1 MSETNRIDEGFV
13 HLDVNTQYSLG
24 KSVVRID
31 RLIEL
36 CEENKMPAV
45 GVTDHNNLF
54 AAFKAYKAS
63 QKQGIKLIIGS
74 LISIKINNETDC
86 SKLILLCEN
95 QTGYK
100 NLCYLI
106 TKSYVDG
113 FKSNEPFIDINW
125 LEGKSDG
132 LIAVSAY
139 QDGVLNQIR
148 TKDNQ
153 KLKNLINTMTNLFPN
168 NFFIGIQRIGQPR
181 EEEFIDKMVSI
192 STEHNIPLVATN
204 NPRFLSK
211 DDYISLEARVCI
223 DQGRVLDDQSRHRD
237 YTNQQFFK
245 TSEEMKTLFEDL
257 PEALINSIK
266 IAKKC
271 NFSFDNTDHVLPEFS
286 TPDKYSIDDFL
297 TMEANEGLL
306 NLAKNQ
312 TIDKQVYDKRLI
324 EELEIIKGTGFS
336 GYFLIVADFVKWSRE
351 QNIPVGPG
359 RGSGP
364 GSLVA
369 YCLGI
374 TDIDPIEHDLIFERF
389 LNPERISMPDF
400 DIDFCVN
407 GRDAVIDYVSNKYGN
422 NMVSQIITYGTLSA
436 KAVIRD
442 VGRILGY
449 PYGLV
454 DQVAKLVP
462 FDIGITITEA
472 LKKSDELSERYK
484 NDEDVESIINLSLKL
499 EGLVRNAGTHAGGV
513 IIAPSELSNFMPLY
527 KVDDEVGTVTQ
538 FDKDDA
544 ESIGLIK
551 FDFLGLKTLTVIQK
565 SIDIINAYDRKNNKN
580 TSKTLNIKDIS
591 LDDKKTYKLLSFART
606 VGIFQLESTGMRDLI
621 KRMQPKKFDDII
633 ALVALF
639 RPGTLSSKQ
648 GEESVVD
655 TFIKRRKQN
664 NPDLIPYTHDLLMPI
679 LKDTYGCIVYQE
691 QVMQIAQKLANFSQ
705 GRADILRKAMGKKD
719 DDLMAEQKDGFVKG
733 CISNKV
739 EERAAKNIWSFI
751 EKFAGYGFNKAH
763 SVSYATIAYQTAWL
777 KTHHTTEFF
786 AASMTADIDNT
797 DKLIR
802 FKEDCE
808 SFKIEIKG
816 PCVNHSSYEFFVE
829 KENQIRYGLGAI
841 KGLGQSISEAISE
854 ERRVN
859 GKYHSIFDLCS
870 RLSSEKISKRT
881 IEALIKSGSLDDF
894 SETRATLSDSIEMAI
909 SYSNRV
915 SLEQQTGQTN
925 LFYTE
930 SNQEESLPELKRC
943 KEWKLNELLDEEF
956 SSLGFYFSGHPFDP
970 YRDDCKHLTK
980 SNIATLKKMMET
992 QKNANGYT
1000 QQESLIQIAGLIT
1013 TLKRRGNNYT
1023 FKIDDGTAVMEG
1035 IIFGERK
1042 DYFREMLNNNS
1053 LLFLKGKLRFDSF
1066 ADLWQF
1072 VAEDAVTIDS
1082 IVKKKAK
1089 MLLIKCDSEFN
1100 PSKLKKILK
1109 SHTPGTCEIQLN
1121 YETDINH
1128 TKLKL
1133 GKEWTVSPTR
1143 ELRDELTVELG
1154 SANFQFV
1161 SH

>member
-54 AAFKAYKAS
+54 SAFKAYKAS

-74 LISIKINNETDC
+74 LISIKINNDTDC

-106 TKSYVDG
+106 TKSYIDG
-113 FKSNEPFIDINW
+113 FKNNEPFIEIKW
-125 LEGKSDG
+125 LEGNSDG
-132 LIAVSAY
+132 LIAISAY

-148 TKDNQ
+148 KKDNQ
-153 KLKNLINTMTNLFPN
+153 KLKNLINTMTNIFPN
-168 NFFIGIQRIGQPR
+168 NFFIGIQRIGKPR

-204 NPRFLSK
+204 NPRFLSE

-271 NFSFDNTDHVLPEFS
+271 NFGFDNTNHVLPEFS
-286 TPDKYSIDDFL
+286 TPEKYNIDDFL

-312 TIDKQVYDKRLI
+312 TINKQVYNLRLI
-324 EELEIIKGTGFS
+324 EELEIIKRTGFS

-462 FDIGITITEA
+462 FDIGITITA
-472 LKKSDELSERYK
+472 
-484 NDEDVESIINLSLKL
+484 
-499 EGLVRNAGTHAGGV
+499 
-513 IIAPSELSNFMPLY
+513 
-527 KVDDEVGTVTQ
+527 
-538 FDKDDA
+538 
-544 ESIGLIK
+544 
-551 FDFLGLKTLTVIQK
+551 
-565 SIDIINAYDRKNNKN
+565 
-580 TSKTLNIKDIS
+580 
-591 LDDKKTYKLLSFART
+591 
-606 VGIFQLESTGMRDLI
+606 
-621 KRMQPKKFDDII
+621 
-633 ALVALF
+633 
-639 RPGTLSSKQ
+639 
-648 GEESVVD
+648 
-655 TFIKRRKQN
+655 
-664 NPDLIPYTHDLLMPI
+664 
-679 LKDTYGCIVYQE
+679 
-691 QVMQIAQKLANFSQ
+691 
-705 GRADILRKAMGKKD
+705 
-719 DDLMAEQKDGFVKG
+719 
-733 CISNKV
+733 
-739 EERAAKNIWSFI
+739 
-751 EKFAGYGFNKAH
+751 
-763 SVSYATIAYQTAWL
+763 
-777 KTHHTTEFF
+777 
-786 AASMTADIDNT
+786 
-797 DKLIR
+797 
-802 FKEDCE
+802 
-808 SFKIEIKG
+808 
-816 PCVNHSSYEFFVE
+816 
-829 KENQIRYGLGAI
+829 
-841 KGLGQSISEAISE
+841 
-854 ERRVN
+854 
-859 GKYHSIFDLCS
+859 
-870 RLSSEKISKRT
+870 
-881 IEALIKSGSLDDF
+881 
-894 SETRATLSDSIEMAI
+894 
-909 SYSNRV
+909 
-915 SLEQQTGQTN
+915 
-925 LFYTE
+925 
-930 SNQEESLPELKRC
+930 
-943 KEWKLNELLDEEF
+943 
-956 SSLGFYFSGHPFDP
+956 
-970 YRDDCKHLTK
+970 
-980 SNIATLKKMMET
+980 
-992 QKNANGYT
+992 
-1000 QQESLIQIAGLIT
+1000 
-1013 TLKRRGNNYT
+1013 
-1023 FKIDDGTAVMEG
+1023 
-1035 IIFGERK
+1035 
-1042 DYFREMLNNNS
+1042 
-1053 LLFLKGKLRFDSF
+1053 
-1066 ADLWQF
+1066 
-1072 VAEDAVTIDS
+1072 
-1082 IVKKKAK
+1082 
-1089 MLLIKCDSEFN
+1089 
-1100 PSKLKKILK
+1100 
-1109 SHTPGTCEIQLN
+1109 
-1121 YETDINH
+1121 
-1128 TKLKL
+1128 
-1133 GKEWTVSPTR
+1133 
-1143 ELRDELTVELG
+1143 
-1154 SANFQFV
+1154 
-1161 SH
+1161 

>member
-54 AAFKAYKAS
+54 SAFKAYKAS

-74 LISIKINNETDC
+74 LISIKINNDTDC

-106 TKSYVDG
+106 TKSYIDG
-113 FKSNEPFIDINW
+113 FKNNEPFIEIKW
-125 LEGKSDG
+125 LEGNSDG
-132 LIAVSAY
+132 LIAISAY

-148 TKDNQ
+148 KKDNQ
-153 KLKNLINTMTNLFPN
+153 KLKNLINTMTNIFPN
-168 NFFIGIQRIGQPR
+168 NFFIGIQRIGKPR

-204 NPRFLSK
+204 NPRFLSE

-271 NFSFDNTDHVLPEFS
+271 NFGFDNTNHVLPEFS
-286 TPDKYSIDDFL
+286 TPEKYNIDDFL

-312 TIDKQVYDKRLI
+312 TINKQVYNLRLI
-324 EELEIIKGTGFS
+324 EELEIIKRTGFS

-513 IIAPSELSNFMPLY
+513 IIAPSELSNYMPLY

-580 TSKTLNIKDIS
+580 KPKTLNIKDIS
-591 LDDKKTYKLLSFART
+591 LDDIKTYKLLSSART

-719 DDLMAEQKDGFVKG
+719 DDLMAEQKSVFVKG

-881 IEALIKSGSLDDF
+881 LEALIKSGSLDDF

-925 LFYTE
+925 LFYTQ

-1082 IVKKKAK
+1082 IIKKKAK

>member
-1 MSETNRIDEGFV
+1 MSEMDRIDEGFV

-54 AAFKAYKAS
+54 SAFKAYKAS

-192 STEHNIPLVATN
+192 STENNIPLVATN

-462 FDIGITITEA
+462 FDIGITITKA

-591 LDDKKTYKLLSFART
+591 LDDKKTYKLLSSART

-894 SETRATLSDSIEMAI
+894 SETRATLSHSIEMAI

>member
-54 AAFKAYKAS
+54 SAFKAYKAS

-312 TIDKQVYDKRLI
+312 TIDKQIYDKRLI

-454 DQVAKLVP
+454 DQIAKLVP

>member
-1 MSETNRIDEGFV
+1 
-13 HLDVNTQYSLG
+13 
-24 KSVVRID
+24 
-31 RLIEL
+31 
-36 CEENKMPAV
+36 
-45 GVTDHNNLF
+45 
-54 AAFKAYKAS
+54 
-63 QKQGIKLIIGS
+63 
-74 LISIKINNETDC
+74 
-86 SKLILLCEN
+86 
-95 QTGYK
+95 
-100 NLCYLI
+100 
-106 TKSYVDG
+106 
-113 FKSNEPFIDINW
+113 
-125 LEGKSDG
+125 
-132 LIAVSAY
+132 
-139 QDGVLNQIR
+139 
-148 TKDNQ
+148 
-153 KLKNLINTMTNLFPN
+153 
-168 NFFIGIQRIGQPR
+168 
-181 EEEFIDKMVSI
+181 
-192 STEHNIPLVATN
+192 
-204 NPRFLSK
+204 
-211 DDYISLEARVCI
+211 
-223 DQGRVLDDQSRHRD
+223 
-237 YTNQQFFK
+237 
-245 TSEEMKTLFEDL
+245 
-257 PEALINSIK
+257 
-266 IAKKC
+266 
-271 NFSFDNTDHVLPEFS
+271 
-286 TPDKYSIDDFL
+286 
-297 TMEANEGLL
+297 
-306 NLAKNQ
+306 
-312 TIDKQVYDKRLI
+312 
-324 EELEIIKGTGFS
+324 
-336 GYFLIVADFVKWSRE
+336 
-351 QNIPVGPG
+351 
-359 RGSGP
+359 
-364 GSLVA
+364 
-369 YCLGI
+369 
-374 TDIDPIEHDLIFERF
+374 
-389 LNPERISMPDF
+389 
-400 DIDFCVN
+400 
-407 GRDAVIDYVSNKYGN
+407 
-422 NMVSQIITYGTLSA
+422 ITYGTLSA

-462 FDIGITITEA
+462 FDIGITITQA

-513 IIAPSELSNFMPLY
+513 IIAPSELSNYMPLY

-591 LDDKKTYKLLSFART
+591 LDDKKTYKLLSSART

-719 DDLMAEQKDGFVKG
+719 DDLMAEQKSVFVKG

-881 IEALIKSGSLDDF
+881 LEALIKSGSLDDF

-925 LFYTE
+925 LFYTQ

-956 SSLGFYFSGHPFDP
+956 
-970 YRDDCKHLTK
+970 
-980 SNIATLKKMMET
+980 
-992 QKNANGYT
+992 
-1000 QQESLIQIAGLIT
+1000 
-1013 TLKRRGNNYT
+1013 
-1023 FKIDDGTAVMEG
+1023 
-1035 IIFGERK
+1035 
-1042 DYFREMLNNNS
+1042 
-1053 LLFLKGKLRFDSF
+1053 
-1066 ADLWQF
+1066 
-1072 VAEDAVTIDS
+1072 
-1082 IVKKKAK
+1082 
-1089 MLLIKCDSEFN
+1089 
-1100 PSKLKKILK
+1100 
-1109 SHTPGTCEIQLN
+1109 
-1121 YETDINH
+1121 
-1128 TKLKL
+1128 
-1133 GKEWTVSPTR
+1133 
-1143 ELRDELTVELG
+1143 
-1154 SANFQFV
+1154 
-1161 SH
+1161 

>member
-54 AAFKAYKAS
+54 SAFKAYKAS

-286 TPDKYSIDDFL
+286 APDKYSIDDFL

-312 TIDKQVYDKRLI
+312 TIDKQIYDKRLI

-841 KGLGQSISEAISE
+841 KGLGQSISESISE

-909 SYSNRV
+909 SYSNSV

-992 QKNANGYT
+992 QKYANGYT

>member
-1 MSETNRIDEGFV
+1 MSEMDRIDEGFV

-54 AAFKAYKAS
+54 SAFKAYKAS

-125 LEGKSDG
+125 LEGNSDG

-462 FDIGITITEA
+462 FDIGITITKA

-591 LDDKKTYKLLSFART
+591 LDDKKTYKLLSSART

>member
-54 AAFKAYKAS
+54 SAFKAYKAS

-454 DQVAKLVP
+454 DQIAKLVP

-580 TSKTLNIKDIS
+580 KSKTLNIKDIS
-591 LDDKKTYKLLSFART
+591 LDDKKTYKLLSSART

-639 RPGTLSSKQ
+639 RPGTLSSRQ

-894 SETRATLSDSIEMAI
+894 SETRATLFDSIEMAI

-956 SSLGFYFSGHPFDP
+956 SSLGFYFSGHPFDA

>member
-54 AAFKAYKAS
+54 SAFKAYKAS

-125 LEGKSDG
+125 LEGNSDG
-132 LIAVSAY
+132 LIAISAY
-139 QDGVLNQIR
+139 QEGVLNQIR

-223 DQGRVLDDQSRHRD
+223 DQGRVLDDQSRQRD

-245 TSEEMKTLFEDL
+245 TSEEMRTLFEDL

-286 TPDKYSIDDFL
+286 TPEKYTIDDFL

-407 GRDAVIDYVSNKYGN
+407 GRDAVIDYVSNKYGK

-454 DQVAKLVP
+454 DQIAKLVP
-462 FDIGITITEA
+462 FDIGITITQA
-472 LKKSDELSERYK
+472 LKKSDELSDRYK

-580 TSKTLNIKDIS
+580 KSKILNIKDIS
-591 LDDKKTYKLLSFART
+591 LDDKKTYKLLSSART

-719 DDLMAEQKDGFVKG
+719 DDLMAEQKGVFVKG

-739 EERAAKNIWSFI
+739 EKRAAKNIWSFI

>member
-54 AAFKAYKAS
+54 SAFKAYKAS

-125 LEGKSDG
+125 LEGNSDG

-192 STEHNIPLVATN
+192 STENNIPLVATN

-591 LDDKKTYKLLSFART
+591 LDDKKTYKLLSSART

>member
-1 MSETNRIDEGFV
+1 MSETNRIDGGFV

-54 AAFKAYKAS
+54 SAFKAYKAS

-125 LEGKSDG
+125 LEGNSDG
-132 LIAVSAY
+132 LIAISAY
-139 QDGVLNQIR
+139 QDGVLNPIR

-153 KLKNLINTMTNLFPN
+153 KLENLINTMTNLFPN
-168 NFFIGIQRIGQPR
+168 NFFICIQRIDQPR

-204 NPRFLSK
+204 DPRFLSK

-271 NFSFDNTDHVLPEFS
+271 NFSFDNTDHILPEFS
-286 TPDKYSIDDFL
+286 TPEKYSIDDFL
-297 TMEANEGLL
+297 TMESNEGLL

-454 DQVAKLVP
+454 DQIAKLVP

-580 TSKTLNIKDIS
+580 MSKTLNIKDIY
-591 LDDKKTYKLLSFART
+591 LDDKKTYKLLSSART

-621 KRMQPKKFDDII
+621 KRMQPKKFNDII

-639 RPGTLSSKQ
+639 RPGTLSSRQ

-719 DDLMAEQKDGFVKG
+719 DDLMAEQKVFFVKG

-777 KTHHTTEFF
+777 KTHHAAEFF

-841 KGLGQSISEAISE
+841 KGLGQSISEAISK
-854 ERRVN
+854 ERREN

-894 SETRATLSDSIEMAI
+894 SETRATLFDSIEMAI

-956 SSLGFYFSGHPFDP
+956 SSLGFYFSGHPFDA

-1133 GKEWTVSPTR
+1133 GKEWTVSPTK

-1154 SANFQFV
+1154 STNFQFV

>member
-1 MSETNRIDEGFV
+1 
-13 HLDVNTQYSLG
+13 
-24 KSVVRID
+24 
-31 RLIEL
+31 
-36 CEENKMPAV
+36 MPAV

-54 AAFKAYKAS
+54 SAFKAYKAS

-125 LEGKSDG
+125 LEGNSDG

-192 STEHNIPLVATN
+192 STENNIPLVATN

-591 LDDKKTYKLLSFART
+591 LDDKKTYKLLSSART

>member
-54 AAFKAYKAS
+54 SAFKAYKAS

-74 LISIKINNETDC
+74 LISIKINNDTDC

-106 TKSYVDG
+106 TKSYIDG
-113 FKSNEPFIDINW
+113 FKNNEPFIDINW
-125 LEGKSDG
+125 LEGNSDG
-132 LIAVSAY
+132 LIAISAY

-148 TKDNQ
+148 KKDNQ
-153 KLKNLINTMTNLFPN
+153 KLKNLINTMTNMFPN
-168 NFFIGIQRIGQPR
+168 NFFIGIQRIGKPR

-204 NPRFLSK
+204 NPRFLSE

-286 TPDKYSIDDFL
+286 TPEKYTIDDFL

-312 TIDKQVYDKRLI
+312 TIDKQVYNLRLI

-454 DQVAKLVP
+454 DQIAKLVP

-472 LKKSDELSERYK
+472 LKKSDELAERYK

-513 IIAPSELSNFMPLY
+513 IIAPSELSNYMPLY

-565 SIDIINAYDRKNNKN
+565 SIDIINAYERKNNKN
-580 TSKTLNIKDIS
+580 THKTLNIKDIS
-591 LDDKKTYKLLSFART
+591 LDDIKTYKLLSSART

-719 DDLMAEQKDGFVKG
+719 DDLMAEQKDVFVKG

-777 KTHHTTEFF
+777 KTHHTAEFF

-894 SETRATLSDSIEMAI
+894 SETRATLFDSIEMAI

>member
-54 AAFKAYKAS
+54 SAFKAYKAS

-312 TIDKQVYDKRLI
+312 TIDKQIYDKRLI

-499 EGLVRNAGTHAGGV
+499 EGLVRNAGTHAGGL

-1133 GKEWTVSPTR
+1133 GKEWTVSPTK

>member
-54 AAFKAYKAS
+54 SAFKAYKAS

-312 TIDKQVYDKRLI
+312 TIDKQIYDKRLI

-580 TSKTLNIKDIS
+580 TSKTLNIKDIY
-591 LDDKKTYKLLSFART
+591 LVDITKYKLLSSART

>member
-1 MSETNRIDEGFV
+1 MSEPNRIDEGFV

-36 CEENKMPAV
+36 CEKNKMPAV
-45 GVTDHNNLF
+45 GITDHNNLF
-54 AAFKAYKAS
+54 SAFKAYKAS

-74 LISIKINNETDC
+74 IISITIDKSIPC
-86 SKLILLCEN
+86 KLILLCEN
-95 QTGYK
+95 QTGYR

-106 TKSYVDG
+106 TKSYTDG
-113 FKSNEPFIDINW
+113 FVSNEPFIDINW
-125 LEGKSDG
+125 LEGNSDG
-132 LIAVSAY
+132 LIAISAY
-139 QDGVLNQIR
+139 QDGIINIISSKYSQR
-148 TKDNQ
+148 
-153 KLKNLINTMTNLFPN
+153 LKSSIKTMTSMFPN
-168 NFFIGIQRIGQPR
+168 NFFIGIQRTGQPR
-181 EEEFIDKMVSI
+181 EAEFIENMVSI
-192 STEHNIPLVATN
+192 STEYNIPLVATN
-204 NPRFLSK
+204 NPKFLTE

-223 DQGRVLDDQSRHRD
+223 DQGRVLEDQSRHRD

-245 TSEEMKTLFEDL
+245 TNEEMKELFDDL
-257 PEALINSIK
+257 PEALLNSIK

-271 NFSFDNTDHVLPEFS
+271 NFGFDNTDHVLPEFS
-286 TPDKYSIDDFL
+286 TPEKYTIDDFL
-297 TMEANEGLL
+297 TKEANEGFLDFS
-306 NLAKNQ
+306 KNR
-312 TIDKQVYDKRLI
+312 TLDKQVYNSRLK
-324 EELEIIKGTGFS
+324 EELEIIKSTGFS

-407 GRDAVIDYVSNKYGN
+407 GRDTVIDYVSNKYGN

-454 DQVAKLVP
+454 DQIAKLVP
-462 FDIGITITEA
+462 FDIGITIEEA
-472 LKKSDELSERYK
+472 LRKSDELSERYMH
-484 NDEDVESIINLSLKL
+484 DEDVESIINLSRKL

-565 SIDIINAYDRKNNKN
+565 SVDIINAYDKKINKN
-580 TSKTLNIKDIS
+580 KSKTLNIKDIS
-591 LDDKKTYKLLSFART
+591 LDDKETYRLLSSART

-621 KRMQPKKFDDII
+621 KRMQPRKFDDII

-639 RPGTLSSKQ
+639 RPGTLSSRQ

-655 TFIKRRKQN
+655 TFIKRRKKN
-664 NPDLIPYTHDLLMPI
+664 NPDLIPYAHNLLMPI

-691 QVMQIAQKLANFSQ
+691 QVMQIAQRLADFSQ

-719 DDLMAEQKDGFVKG
+719 DDLMAEQKDIFVKG
-733 CISNKV
+733 CINNKV
-739 EERAAKNIWSFI
+739 EEKAAKNIWSFI

-829 KENQIRYGLGAI
+829 KEQQIRYGLGAI
-841 KGLGQSISEAISE
+841 KGLGQSISEAIGR
-854 ERRVN
+854 EREVN
-859 GKYHSIFDLCS
+859 GKYQNVFDFCS
-870 RLSSEKISKRT
+870 RLTSEKISRRT
-881 IEALIKSGSLDDF
+881 IEALITSGSFDCF
-894 SETRATLSDSIEMAI
+894 EESRSTLFYSIDIAI
-909 SYSNRV
+909 NYSNQV

-925 LFYTE
+925 LFYSE
-930 SNQEESLPELKRC
+930 NNMEESLPELYRS
-943 KEWKLNELLDEEF
+943 KEWKLDDLLQKEF
-956 SSLGFYFSGHPFDP
+956 MSLGFYFSGHPFDA
-970 YRDDCKHLTK
+970 YRDDCKHLTQ
-980 SNIATLKKMMET
+980 SNIATLKKMMES
-992 QKNANGYT
+992 QKNGNGFN

-1023 FKIDDGTAVMEG
+1023 FKIDDGTAIMEG

-1042 DYFREMLNNNS
+1042 DYFRDMLDNNS
-1053 LLFLKGKLRFDSF
+1053 LLYLKGKLRFDSF

-1082 IVKKKAK
+1082 ILKKKAT

-1143 ELRDELTVELG
+1143 ELRDELTTELG
-1154 SANFQFV
+1154 SANFQFI

>member
-1 MSETNRIDEGFV
+1 MSETNRIDGGFV

-54 AAFKAYKAS
+54 SAFKAYKAS

-125 LEGKSDG
+125 LEGNSDG

-286 TPDKYSIDDFL
+286 TPEKYSIDDFL

-312 TIDKQVYDKRLI
+312 TIDKQVYNKRLI

-454 DQVAKLVP
+454 DQIAKLVP

-580 TSKTLNIKDIS
+580 KSKTLNIKDIS
-591 LDDKKTYKLLSFART
+591 LDDKKTYKLLSSART

-639 RPGTLSSKQ
+639 RPGTLSSRQ

-719 DDLMAEQKDGFVKG
+719 DDLMAEQKVVFVKG

-777 KTHHTTEFF
+777 KTHHTAEFF

-854 ERRVN
+854 ERREN

-894 SETRATLSDSIEMAI
+894 SETRATLFDSIEMAI

-956 SSLGFYFSGHPFDP
+956 SSLGFYFSGHPFDA

-1133 GKEWTVSPTR
+1133 GKEWTVSPTK

-1154 SANFQFV
+1154 STNFQFV

>member
-54 AAFKAYKAS
+54 SAFKAYKAS

-125 LEGKSDG
+125 LEGNSDG
-132 LIAVSAY
+132 LIAISAY
-139 QDGVLNQIR
+139 QEGVLNPIR

-153 KLKNLINTMTNLFPN
+153 KLENLINTMTNMFPN

-454 DQVAKLVP
+454 DQIAKLVP

-580 TSKTLNIKDIS
+580 KSKTLNIKDIS
-591 LDDKKTYKLLSFART
+591 LDDKKTYKLLSSART

-841 KGLGQSISEAISE
+841 KGLGQSISEAISK
-854 ERRVN
+854 ERREN

-894 SETRATLSDSIEMAI
+894 SETRATLFDSIEMAI

>member
-54 AAFKAYKAS
+54 SAFKAYKAS

-286 TPDKYSIDDFL
+286 TPEKYSIDDFL

-312 TIDKQVYDKRLI
+312 TIDKQIYDKRLI

>member
-1 MSETNRIDEGFV
+1 MSETNRIDGGFV

-54 AAFKAYKAS
+54 SAFKAYKAS

-312 TIDKQVYDKRLI
+312 TIDKQIYDKRLI

>member
-1 MSETNRIDEGFV
+1 MSEMDRIDEGFV

-54 AAFKAYKAS
+54 SAFKAYKAS

-125 LEGKSDG
+125 LEGNSDG

-192 STEHNIPLVATN
+192 STENNIPLVATN

-462 FDIGITITEA
+462 FDIGITITKA

-591 LDDKKTYKLLSFART
+591 LDDKKTYKLLSSART

>member
-54 AAFKAYKAS
+54 SAFKAYKAS

-125 LEGKSDG
+125 LEGNSDG

-462 FDIGITITEA
+462 FDIGITITKA

-591 LDDKKTYKLLSFART
+591 LDDKKTYKLLSSART

>member
-1 MSETNRIDEGFV
+1 MSEPNRIDEGFV

-36 CEENKMPAV
+36 CEKNKMPAV
-45 GVTDHNNLF
+45 GITDHNNLF
-54 AAFKAYKAS
+54 SAFKAYKAS

-74 LISIKINNETDC
+74 IISITIDKSIPC
-86 SKLILLCEN
+86 KLILLCEN
-95 QTGYK
+95 QTGYR

-106 TKSYVDG
+106 TKSYTDG
-113 FKSNEPFIDINW
+113 FVSNEPFIDINW
-125 LEGKSDG
+125 LEGNSDG
-132 LIAVSAY
+132 LIAISAY
-139 QDGVLNQIR
+139 QDGIINIISSKYSQR
-148 TKDNQ
+148 
-153 KLKNLINTMTNLFPN
+153 LKSSIKTMTSMFPN
-168 NFFIGIQRIGQPR
+168 NFFIGIQRTGQPR
-181 EEEFIDKMVSI
+181 EAEFIENMVSI
-192 STEHNIPLVATN
+192 STEYNIPLVATN
-204 NPRFLSK
+204 NPKFLTE

-223 DQGRVLDDQSRHRD
+223 DQGRVLEDQSRHRD

-245 TSEEMKTLFEDL
+245 TNEEMKELFDDL
-257 PEALINSIK
+257 PEALLNSIK

-271 NFSFDNTDHVLPEFS
+271 NFGFDNTDHVLPEFS
-286 TPDKYSIDDFL
+286 TPEKYTIDDFL
-297 TMEANEGLL
+297 TKEANEGFLDFS
-306 NLAKNQ
+306 KNR
-312 TIDKQVYDKRLI
+312 TLDKQVYNSRLK
-324 EELEIIKGTGFS
+324 EELEIIKSTGFS

-407 GRDAVIDYVSNKYGN
+407 GRDTVIDYVSNKYGN

-454 DQVAKLVP
+454 DQIAKLVP
-462 FDIGITITEA
+462 FDIGITIEEA
-472 LKKSDELSERYK
+472 LRKSDELSERYMH
-484 NDEDVESIINLSLKL
+484 DEDVESIINLSRKL

-527 KVDDEVGTVTQ
+527 KVDDEVGTVSQ

-565 SIDIINAYDRKNNKN
+565 SVDIINAYDKKINKN
-580 TSKTLNIKDIS
+580 KSKTLNIKDIS
-591 LDDKKTYKLLSFART
+591 LDDKETYRLLSSART

-621 KRMQPKKFDDII
+621 KRMQPRKFDDII

-639 RPGTLSSKQ
+639 RPGTLSSRQ

-655 TFIKRRKQN
+655 TFIKRRKKN
-664 NPDLIPYTHDLLMPI
+664 NPDLIPYAHNLLMPI

-691 QVMQIAQKLANFSQ
+691 QVMQIAQRLADFSQ

-719 DDLMAEQKDGFVKG
+719 DDLMAEQKDIFVKG
-733 CISNKV
+733 CINNKV
-739 EERAAKNIWSFI
+739 EEKAAKNIWSFI

-829 KENQIRYGLGAI
+829 KEQQIRYGLGAI
-841 KGLGQSISEAISE
+841 KGLGQSISEAIGR
-854 ERRVN
+854 EREVN
-859 GKYHSIFDLCS
+859 GKYQNVFDFCS
-870 RLSSEKISKRT
+870 RLTSEKISRRT
-881 IEALIKSGSLDDF
+881 IEALITSGSFDCF
-894 SETRATLSDSIEMAI
+894 EESRSTLFYSIDIAI
-909 SYSNRV
+909 NYSNQV

-925 LFYTE
+925 LFYSE
-930 SNQEESLPELKRC
+930 NNMEESLPELYRS
-943 KEWKLNELLDEEF
+943 KEWKLDDLLQKEF
-956 SSLGFYFSGHPFDP
+956 MSLGFYFSGHPFDA
-970 YRDDCKHLTK
+970 YRDDCKHLTQ
-980 SNIATLKKMMET
+980 SNIATLKKMMES
-992 QKNANGYT
+992 QKNGNGFN

-1023 FKIDDGTAVMEG
+1023 FKIDDGTAIMEG

-1042 DYFREMLNNNS
+1042 DYFRDMLDNNS
-1053 LLFLKGKLRFDSF
+1053 LLYLKGKLRFDSF

-1082 IVKKKAK
+1082 ILKKKAT

-1143 ELRDELTVELG
+1143 ELRDELTTELG
-1154 SANFQFV
+1154 SANFQFI

>member
-54 AAFKAYKAS
+54 SAFKAYKAS

-192 STEHNIPLVATN
+192 STENNIPLVATN

>member
-54 AAFKAYKAS
+54 SAFKAYKAS

-565 SIDIINAYDRKNNKN
+565 SIDIINAFDRKNNKN

>member
-54 AAFKAYKAS
+54 SAFKAYKAS

-312 TIDKQVYDKRLI
+312 TIDKQIYDKRLI

>member
-54 AAFKAYKAS
+54 SAFKAYKAS

-125 LEGKSDG
+125 LEGNSDG

>member
-312 TIDKQVYDKRLI
+312 TIDKQIYDKRLI

>member
-54 AAFKAYKAS
+54 SAFKAYKAS

-297 TMEANEGLL
+297 TMESNEGLL

>member
-54 AAFKAYKAS
+54 SAFKAYKAS

-312 TIDKQVYDKRLI
+312 TIDKQIYDKRLI

-992 QKNANGYT
+992 QKNKNGYT